1 MIRKYS
7 QHVLREDIDIQYGL
21 LIRSRIVALI
31 RLQAHAQNVQ
41 KYYAAQKKTR
51 TRSVFILSGL
61 LGFITLIGRP
71 WPLLWD
77 ELD

>member
-41 KYYAAQKKTR
+41 KYYAAQKKNPDK
-51 TRSVFILSGL
+51 IGL
-61 LGFITLIGRP
+61 HSFRAARVYNVNRAPVAATMG
-71 WPLLWD
+71 
-77 ELD
+77 